1 MQLRLPKRNKKQC
14 IPKMNAKT
22 LQLGTQT
29 TNGN

>member
-14 IPKMNAKT
+14 IPKNERET